1 MSALDLKDAYSEL
14 IKPNE
19 FDPNQESVYKKW
31 FESIDE
37 LKCGRIN

>member
-1 MSALDLKDAYSEL
+1 MSALDLRDAYFEL

-19 FDPNQESVYKKW
+19 FDPNEESVFKKW